1 MFIIDMSDKQYEGI
15 ILSTKQDDFNH
26 FERLIKDDI
35 ETVIV
40 FKDFDLYNPYLT
52 GRLLTITENS
62 FKNKTV
68 IVKPR
73 IFVFNALV
81 SRASKIIYSELDN
94 WLVNTAK
101 DNIHN
106 LEIVRFIADI
116 IYDKATT
123 NISENLVKEVVN
135 NELSRLKKRT

>member
-1 MFIIDMSDKQYEGI
+1 MSDKQCEGI
-15 ILSTKQDDFNH
+15 TLSTKQDDFNH

-40 FKDFDLYNPYLT
+40 FRDFDLYNPYLT

-81 SRASKIIYSELDN
+81 SRANKVIYSELDN

-135 NELSRLKKRT
+135 NELPRLKKRT

>member
-1 MFIIDMSDKQYEGI
+1 MSAKQYEGI

-81 SRASKIIYSELDN
+81 SRANKVIYSELDN

-116 IYDKATT
+116 IYNKATT

-135 NELSRLKKRT
+135 NELPRLQKRT

>member
-40 FKDFDLYNPYLT
+40 FENFDLYNPYLT

-81 SRASKIIYSELDN
+81 SRANKVIYSELDN

-123 NISENLVKEVVN
+123 NISENLIKEVVN
-135 NELSRLKKRT
+135 NELPRLKKRT

>member
-15 ILSTKQDDFNH
+15 ILSTKQEDFNH

-35 ETVIV
+35 ETVII
-40 FKDFDLYNPYLT
+40 FEDFDLYNPYLT
-52 GRLLTITENS
+52 GRLLTITENAL
-62 FKNKTV
+62 KNKTV
-68 IVKPR
+68 IVKPK

-81 SRASKIIYSELDN
+81 SRANKIIYSELDN

-106 LEIVRFIADI
+106 LKIVRFIADI
-116 IYDKATT
+116 IYDKAST
-123 NISENLVKEVVN
+123 NISENLVREVVY
-135 NELSRLKKRT
+135 NELPRLKKRT

>member
-26 FERLIKDDI
+26 FERLIKDEI

-81 SRASKIIYSELDN
+81 SRANKIIYSELDN
-94 WLVNTAK
+94 WLVNTANT
-101 DNIHN
+101 NIHN

-135 NELSRLKKRT
+135 NELPRLKKRT

>member
-1 MFIIDMSDKQYEGI
+1 MLIIDMSNKQYEGI
-15 ILSTKQDDFNH
+15 ILSTKQEDFNH
-26 FERLIKDDI
+26 FERLIKDDV

-40 FKDFDLYNPYLT
+40 FENFDLYNPYLT

-73 IFVFNALV
+73 IFVFNALA

-94 WLVNTAK
+94 WLVDLAK

-106 LEIVRFIADI
+106 LEIVRFIADT
-116 IYDKATT
+116 IYNKATT

-135 NELSRLKKRT
+135 NGLSRLKKWD

>member
-35 ETVIV
+35 ETVIM

-94 WLVNTAK
+94 WLVDLAK

-135 NELSRLKKRT
+135 NELPRLKKRT

>member
-81 SRASKIIYSELDN
+81 SRANKVIYSELDN

-123 NISENLVKEVVN
+123 TISENLVKEVVK
-135 NELSRLKKRT
+135 NELPRLKKRT

>member
-81 SRASKIIYSELDN
+81 SRPNKIIYSELDN
-94 WLVNTAK
+94 WLVNTA
-101 DNIHN
+101 NTNTHN

-135 NELSRLKKRT
+135 NGLPRLKKRT

>member
-15 ILSTKQDDFNH
+15 ILSTKQEDFNH

-35 ETVIV
+35 ETVII
-40 FKDFDLYNPYLT
+40 FEDFDLYNPYLT
-52 GRLLTITENS
+52 GRLLTITEKS
-62 FKNKTV
+62 LKNKTV
-68 IVKPR
+68 IVKPK

-81 SRASKIIYSELDN
+81 SRANKIIYSELDN
-94 WLVNTAK
+94 WLVSTAK

-135 NELSRLKKRT
+135 NELPRLKKRT

>member
-1 MFIIDMSDKQYEGI
+1 MLIIDMSNKQYEGI
-15 ILSTKQDDFNH
+15 ILSTKQEDFNH

-35 ETVIV
+35 ETVFI
-40 FKDFDLYNPYLT
+40 FENFDLYNPYLT

-81 SRASKIIYSELDN
+81 SRANKIIYSELDN

-135 NELSRLKKRT
+135 NELPRLKKRT

>member
-1 MFIIDMSDKQYEGI
+1 MLIIDMSDKQYEGI
-15 ILSTKQDDFNH
+15 ILSTKQEDFNH
-26 FERLIKDDI
+26 FERLIKDDV

-40 FKDFDLYNPYLT
+40 FDNFDLYNPYLT

-94 WLVNTAK
+94 WLVDLAK

-106 LEIVRFIADI
+106 LEIVRFIADT
-116 IYDKATT
+116 IYNKATT

-135 NELSRLKKRT
+135 NGLSRLKKWD

>member
-1 MFIIDMSDKQYEGI
+1 MLIIDMSNKQYEGI
-15 ILSTKQDDFNH
+15 ILSTKQEDFNH
-26 FERLIKDDI
+26 FERLIKDDV

-40 FKDFDLYNPYLT
+40 FENFDLYNPYLT

-94 WLVNTAK
+94 WLVDLAK

-106 LEIVRFIADI
+106 LEIVRFIADT
-116 IYDKATT
+116 IYNKATT

-135 NELSRLKKRT
+135 NGLSRLKKWD

>member
-15 ILSTKQDDFNH
+15 ILSTKQEDFNH

-81 SRASKIIYSELDN
+81 SRANKIIYSELDN

-106 LEIVRFIADI
+106 LEIVRFIADT
-116 IYDKATT
+116 IYNKATT

-135 NELSRLKKRT
+135 NELPRLKKRT

>member
-15 ILSTKQDDFNH
+15 TLSTKQDDFNH

-35 ETVIV
+35 ETVIM

-94 WLVNTAK
+94 WLVDLAK

-135 NELSRLKKRT
+135 NELPRLKKRT

>member
-15 ILSTKQDDFNH
+15 ILSTKQDDFNY

-52 GRLLTITENS
+52 GRLLTITENP

-68 IVKPR
+68 IVKPK

-81 SRASKIIYSELDN
+81 SRANKIIYSELDN

-116 IYDKATT
+116 IYDKTTT
-123 NISENLVKEVVN
+123 NISENLVKEVVK
-135 NELSRLKKRT
+135 NELPRLKKRT

>member
-40 FKDFDLYNPYLT
+40 FEDFDLYNPYLT

-81 SRASKIIYSELDN
+81 SRANKVIYSELDN
-94 WLVNTAK
+94 WLVNTANT
-101 DNIHN
+101 NIHN

-135 NELSRLKKRT
+135 NGLPRLKKRT

>member
-1 MFIIDMSDKQYEGI
+1 MSDKQYEGI

-40 FKDFDLYNPYLT
+40 FENFDLYNPYLT

-81 SRASKIIYSELDN
+81 SRANKVIYSELDN

-135 NELSRLKKRT
+135 NELPRLKKRT

>member
-81 SRASKIIYSELDN
+81 SRANKVIYSELDN

-135 NELSRLKKRT
+135 NELPRLKKRT

>member
-40 FKDFDLYNPYLT
+40 FENFDLYNPYLT

-81 SRASKIIYSELDN
+81 SRANKIIYSELDN

-135 NELSRLKKRT
+135 NELPRLKKRT

>member
-1 MFIIDMSDKQYEGI
+1 MFIIDISDKQYEGI
-15 ILSTKQDDFNH
+15 TLSTKQDDFNH

-81 SRASKIIYSELDN
+81 SRANKVIYSELDN
-94 WLVNTAK
+94 WLVNTANT
-101 DNIHN
+101 NIHN

-135 NELSRLKKRT
+135 NALPRLKKRT

>member
-15 ILSTKQDDFNH
+15 TLSTKQDDFNH

-81 SRASKIIYSELDN
+81 SRANKVIYSELDN

-123 NISENLVKEVVN
+123 NISENLVKEVVK
-135 NELSRLKKRT
+135 NELPRLKKRT

>member
-15 ILSTKQDDFNH
+15 LLSTKQDDFNH

-40 FKDFDLYNPYLT
+40 FENFDLYNPYLT

-81 SRASKIIYSELDN
+81 SRANKVIYSELDN

-135 NELSRLKKRT
+135 NELPRLKKRT

>member
-1 MFIIDMSDKQYEGI
+1 MLIIDMSNKQYEGI
-15 ILSTKQDDFNH
+15 TLSTKQEDFNH

-40 FKDFDLYNPYLT
+40 FEDFDLYNPYLT

-94 WLVNTAK
+94 WLVDLAK

-106 LEIVRFIADI
+106 LEIVRFIADT

-135 NELSRLKKRT
+135 NELPRLKKRY

>member
-40 FKDFDLYNPYLT
+40 FKDFELYNPYLT
-52 GRLLTITENS
+52 GRLLAITENS

-81 SRASKIIYSELDN
+81 SRANKLIYSELDN

-101 DNIHN
+101 DNINN

-123 NISENLVKEVVN
+123 NISENLVKEVVK
-135 NELSRLKKRT
+135 NELPRLKKRT

>member
-40 FKDFDLYNPYLT
+40 FEDFDLYNPYLT

-81 SRASKIIYSELDN
+81 SRANKVIYSELDN

-123 NISENLVKEVVN
+123 NISENLVKEVVK
-135 NELSRLKKRT
+135 NELPRLKKRT

>member
-1 MFIIDMSDKQYEGI
+1 MSNKQYEGI
-15 ILSTKQDDFNH
+15 ILSTKQEDFNH
-26 FERLIKDDI
+26 FERLIKDDV

-40 FKDFDLYNPYLT
+40 FEDFDLYNPYLT

-94 WLVNTAK
+94 WLVDLAK

-106 LEIVRFIADI
+106 LEIVRFIADT
-116 IYDKATT
+116 IYNKATT
-123 NISENLVKEVVN
+123 NISENLVKEVIK
-135 NELSRLKKRT
+135 NELSRLKKWD

>member
-15 ILSTKQDDFNH
+15 ILSAKQDDFNH

-81 SRASKIIYSELDN
+81 SRANKVIYSELDN
-94 WLVNTAK
+94 WLVDLANT
-101 DNIHN
+101 NIHN

-123 NISENLVKEVVN
+123 TISENLVKEVVN
-135 NELSRLKKRT
+135 NELPRLKKRT